1 MTTTNTTATTTATT
15 TKTREQI
22 GRDLLEA
29 KLATWLNNNPGGRVE
44 RNA

>member
-1 MTTTNTTATTTATT
+1 MTTTT

-22 GRDLLEA
+22 GRELLEA
-29 KLATWLNNNPGGRVE
+29 KLTDWLKNNPGGRIV

>member
-1 MTTTNTTATTTATT
+1 MTTTNTTATTT

-29 KLATWLNNNPGGRVE
+29 KLTAWLNNNPGGRIE